1 MDGGTILILIVL
13 GIAAWM
19 LITQAIVVIAPY
31 IAGGVIILAVGAFV
45 WFASRTQRNEQ
56 NEEGPE

>member
-31 IAGGVIILAVGAFV
+31 IAGGVIILAIGAFV
-45 WFASRTQRNEQ
+45 WLASRTSRNEH